1 MIKLPA
7 TDPNFLNL
15 KVKTDFVTCH
25 ARMIIISVVQIMH
38 TKKTNREKATF
49 EHNLWFPVV

>member
-49 EHNLWFPVV
+49 EHNL